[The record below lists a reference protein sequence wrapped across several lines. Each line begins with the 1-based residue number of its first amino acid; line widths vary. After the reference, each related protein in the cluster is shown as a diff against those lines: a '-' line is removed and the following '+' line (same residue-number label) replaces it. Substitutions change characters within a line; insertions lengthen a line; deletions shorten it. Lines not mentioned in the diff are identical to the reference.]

1 MLNKIRFKLLDKHDE
16 RMKKNGRMRKVS
28 GALVI
33 AAVLVAAGCGKK
45 ATPENLLT
53 DMGKNLKDIKSME
66 AVMNMGLSMSDGTD
80 SMEMNMS
87 MDLQSTTDPQAAYIN
102 GDIDMN
108 VSGMKI
114 GTSIEAYQVKEDKK
128 DVTYMKIMEQW
139 MRTEADEEE
148 TAALEQLETLKDF
161 GDMADS
167 FTLAEKTV
175 KVEGV
180 ECFELTGTIKGET
193 FAEVLNQDF
202 LDSMGIGEIMD
213 EKTIE
218 KLEIPCTID
227 ISKSDILPVKMNM
240 DMKDTMEKAMES
252 MYEGDEEI
260 SIEEYYMEIIYKD
273 FDKVEEIAVPDE
285 VKKAAV
291 DEDLDLEDS
300 LGAEPKT
307 SKANL
312 EPVEQKAELGENWDS
327 FTVQVNDKVLTFPCT
342 FEDMEAAG
350 LKLDEEFTPGDQE
363 VEAGEY
369 DFAYM
374 VDDKGNMVTFEISNS
389 GNETKALRDCLVTG
403 ISVYDYSLE
412 YGGLTVILPG
422 GVQIGME
429 KDSVIEKYGETDDVY
444 EGDYSHS
451 YTWYDPI
458 DYYKY
463 CEVDFDPESGKV
475 ISMGLTCTEF

>member
-1 MLNKIRFKLLDKHDE
+1 MMNKTGFKLLDKHDE

-33 AAVLVAAGCGKK
+33 AAILVTAGCGKK

-66 AVMNMGLSMSDGTD
+66 AVMNLGLSMSDDTD

-148 TAALEQLETLKDF
+148 TAVLKQLETLKDF

-193 FAEVLNQDF
+193 FAEVLKQDF

-227 ISKSDILPVKMNM
+227 ISKSDILPVKMNI
-240 DMKDTMEKAMES
+240 DMKDTMGKAMES

-327 FTVQVNDKVLTFPCT
+327 FTVQVNDKILTFPCT

-350 LKLDEEFTPGDQE
+350 LKLDEEFTPRDQK
-363 VEAGEY
+363 VEAGDY

-374 VDDKGNMVTFEISNS
+374 IDDKGNMVTFELSNS
-389 GNETKALRDCLVTG
+389 GNEAKALEDCLVTG

-429 KDSVIEKYGETDDVY
+429 KDAVIEKYGETDDVY

-451 YTWYDPI
+451 YTWYDPV

-463 CEVDFDPESGKV
+463 CEIEFDSESGKV